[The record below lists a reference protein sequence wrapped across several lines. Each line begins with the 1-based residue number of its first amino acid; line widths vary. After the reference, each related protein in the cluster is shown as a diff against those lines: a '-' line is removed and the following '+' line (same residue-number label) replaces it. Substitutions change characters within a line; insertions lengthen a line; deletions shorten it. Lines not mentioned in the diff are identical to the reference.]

1 MPREERCLTR
11 QDILSLSEYAAE
23 RRAHRVRIAAIKR
36 HRRLE
41 VGPFIA
47 FYFENFD
54 TMWHQVHEMLA
65 IEKGGDAQIEDE
77 ISAYNPLIPQK
88 NELSAT
94 MMIEIDDPRRRALEL
109 SRLGG
114 IENRTFLEIG
124 GKRIRGEPDRSR
136 ENTNPE
142 GRASAVQFIKFQ
154 LGSEE
159 AKRLAKSKEKILIG
173 FDHPSYGH
181 LAVIPEEVRAALAKD
196 FD

>member
-11 QDILSLSEYAAE
+11 QDILSLSDYAAE